1 MGTKTLQ
8 IPYPEDLLEAMG
20 QTPEEFEREM
30 KFLMAAKLYEL
41 GRISSGRAAELAGI
55 SRVEFLD
62 NLGPYR
68 TSVFNYSLEELE
80 HEIQEAQAR
89 ARKAP

>member
-1 MGTKTLQ
+1 MGTKTLR
-8 IPYPEDLLEAMG
+8 IPYPEDLLEAMA

-62 NLGPYR
+62 NLHQYR
-68 TSVFNYSLEELE
+68 IPAFNYSLEELK
-80 HEIQEAQAR
+80 HEIQEARAR
-89 ARKAP
+89 AGKAT